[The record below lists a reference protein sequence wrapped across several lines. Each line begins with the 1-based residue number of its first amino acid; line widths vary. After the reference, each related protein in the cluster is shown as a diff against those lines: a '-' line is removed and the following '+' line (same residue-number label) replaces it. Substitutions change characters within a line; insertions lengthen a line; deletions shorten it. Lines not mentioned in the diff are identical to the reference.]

1 MDGPPGRQAKPC
13 QQTRSGAGRCTPAC
27 RPGSPELS
35 KSYMDMASKLL
46 TFTFALT
53 HGVKGHTLASE
64 RSAAA
69 DTDQA
74 LLGRRRCAQL

>member
-35 KSYMDMASKLL
+35 KSYMDMASKLV
-46 TFTFALT
+46 FTPQTMVWFRWGCTASCGWNVRCV
-53 HGVKGHTLASE
+53 GVRGDAWSVSLI
-64 RSAAA
+64 
-69 DTDQA
+69 
-74 LLGRRRCAQL
+74 